1 MKAVSKALET
11 FLRFPL
17 TISSFIGFFLIAM
30 HASGCCEFW
39 MNLDDTSLEEIM
51 PFLAIGF
58 FLMFAVE
65 LYSERK
71 KINSAYLAFFIVSSL
86 WIYFI
91 YPLKNINEII
101 NNRID
106 PNSLLFIASFILS
119 LITLFTTKKPGEN
132 FWRYNKKLVARLA
145 FTVFIAVVLYKV
157 LVFFLLIIGE
167 LVYLHFEFLYLYLP
181 DFEENSSWIA
191 IFIAT
196 LAGMFFFLSGV
207 PKAGIQKG

>member
-1 MKAVSKALET
+1 MKAVSKALEI

-17 TISSFIGFFLIAM
+17 TISSFMGFFLIAM

-71 KINSAYLAFFIVSSL
+71 KINSAYLAFFIASSL

-91 YPLKNINEII
+91 YPLKNIG

-106 PNSLLFIASFILS
+106 PNFLLFIASFILS
-119 LITLFTTKKPGEN
+119 LITLFTAKKPGEN
-132 FWRYNKKLVARLA
+132 FWQHNKKLVTRLL
-145 FTVFIAVVLYKV
+145 FAVLMAVILYKV
-157 LVFFLLIIGE
+157 LVFFLQAIAEPIDI
-167 LVYLHFEFLYLYLP
+167 YLEFLYLYLP

-191 IFIAT
+191 LFIAT
-196 LAGMFFFLSGV
+196 LVSIFFFLSGV
-207 PKAGIQKG
+207 PRVATKTL